1 MHMVSVVFRSF
12 SLLSAENLVRV
23 DANLPTSV
31 RNIEAT
37 LAGRD
42 QTRCQT
48 ALVVSSPIV
57 QQLSIASTTRGYGV
71 WWNAVAAIHPYISVA
86 SEHLVAGLLEFVSAE
101 ANVGGSLARH
111 HLGRQHFTL
120 VHCPSG
126 VNGSTVGVVSG
137 DHCARRSVTG
147 RGRYPDVVLLLD
159 EHLVGV
165 DAHLLAAKWNV

>member
-1 MHMVSVVFRSF
+1 MVSVVFRSF

-31 RNIEAT
+31 GNIEAT

-120 VHCPSG
+120 VHCPWRKWEYGRSR
-126 VNGSTVGVVSG
+126 V
-137 DHCARRSVTG
+137 RRSLRPEECNWARPVPK
-147 RGRYPDVVLLLD
+147 RR
-159 EHLVGV
+159 
-165 DAHLLAAKWNV
+165 AAA